1 MKALFYLIILAA
13 AGYLAWSY
21 YQGTLPLAQIGVPE
35 DSQPAPA
42 TDTAAARPTA
52 MPATPVFKSRI
63 ATANAVT
70 QGDKKV
76 APPGFFYMRERVTAE
91 TKTGIIAAVPGDEV
105 KLVQRNGGKLRVS
118 VHGAEFE
125 VKESQVTNDVV
136 EAQEAERKDFARR
149 NGQR

>member
-21 YQGTLPLAQIGVPE
+21 HQGTLPLAQIGLPE
-35 DSQPAPA
+35 DSEPPPPAEKTAVTPPAAPAP
-42 TDTAAARPTA
+42 
-52 MPATPVFKSRI
+52 PVFKSRI
-63 ATANAVT
+63 ATANTVT
-70 QGDKKV
+70 QGGKKI
-76 APPGFFYMRERVTAE
+76 ARPGFFYLLERVTAE
-91 TKTGIIAAVPGDEV
+91 TKTGVIAAVPGDEV

-125 VKESQVTNDVV
+125 VKESQVTNDVA

>member
-21 YQGTLPLAQIGVPE
+21 HQGTLPLAQIGLPE
-35 DSQPAPA
+35 DSAPTPPAESAANTPPA
-42 TDTAAARPTA
+42 TP
-52 MPATPVFKSRI
+52 PPPVFKSRI

-91 TKTGIIAAVPGDEV
+91 TKTGIVAAVPGDEV
-105 KLVQRNGGKLRVS
+105 KLVQRNGAKLRVS

-125 VKESQVTNDVV
+125 VKESQVTNDVA

-149 NGQR
+149 NGPR